1 MIFVVGNSRSGT
13 TLIGRVIGAAG
24 AVHTFEELHFFETLV
39 SDADARTRPHM
50 SEAARLAL
58 AQRLLASAR
67 GNIFAPVT
75 GAALLADARG
85 VVDAAEGTD
94 AVAIYKG
101 VLAHEISRNG
111 ALDGCEQTP
120 RYLFSLPAVL
130 DAFPT
135 AKVIIMIRDPRDVLL
150 SQRSKWR
157 TYLHGTWNM
166 PWFEAL
172 RAWANYHPAL
182 IAKLWASAENEACKW
197 LDHPAVLLLRFED
210 LAAEPEVNI
219 RKLALHCG
227 IPFNPAMLE
236 VADTGSSI
244 RPDRKGAKGV
254 NHASSGRWRSHP
266 LSRGE
271 EAAIALFC
279 HDGMA
284 RHGYEAVRPAH
295 YRLNLCL
302 SLPMLLIKAPL
313 AVVLNL
319 RRSKQ
324 LVAYVRKRFLV

>member
-13 TLIGRVIGAAG
+13 TLVGRVIGAAG
-24 AVHTFEELHFFETLV
+24 TVHTFEELHFFETLV
-39 SDADARTRPHM
+39 SDADARTRPPL
-50 SEAARLAL
+50 SEAARLSL
-58 AQRLLASAR
+58 ARRLLASAR
-67 GNIFAPVT
+67 GNIFAPTT
-75 GAALLADARG
+75 GDELLADAKT
-85 VVDAAEGTD
+85 VVDAAGGTD
-94 AVAIYKG
+94 AIAVYKG
-101 VLAHEISRNG
+101 VLAHEIRRKG

-135 AKVIIMIRDPRDVLL
+135 AKIVIMIRDPRDVLL

-166 PWFEAL
+166 PWTEAL
-172 RAWANYHPAL
+172 RVWANYHPAL
-182 IAKLWASAENEACKW
+182 IAKLWASAEGEARKW
-197 LDHPAVLLLRFED
+197 LDHPAVMLLRFED
-210 LAAEPEVNI
+210 LAAEPEASI

-227 IPFNPAMLE
+227 VPFNPAMLE

-244 RPDRKGAKGV
+244 RPDQKGAKGV
-254 NHASSGRWRSHP
+254 NRASSGRWRSHP

-271 EAAIALFC
+271 EAAVALFC

-295 YRLNLCL
+295 HRLNLCL
-302 SLPMLLIKAPL
+302 SLPTLLIKAPL
-313 AVVLNL
+313 AVALNL

-324 LVAYVRKRFLV
+324 LVTYVWKRFLA